1 MQFSNKFK
9 IIWWIA
15 ILILVGIILYNRIEA
30 IFSGN
35 YIPGDVFLLLLFI
48 ALLLVPIFTEIDF
61 FGVVKL
67 KKEVEDLKNEIHIN
81 FGEIRNEIKSTIS
94 PTFTNQIHLDRPAND
109 EVLQELDKQIKNE
122 IPKEEYRS
130 LNLDEINIPK
140 ENIELFKAR
149 YLIEEELMRI
159 FNELVAAK
167 YSFPENYRFSNRI
180 PYEFLMSQSNYKIPN
195 SVQLLDVIAKLGVL
209 SKNIIPIVREV
220 ILITNQAVHGAELTD
235 SQIDFVNN
243 NTGVILR
250 ELKEVHFYNNKA
262 E

>member
-122 IPKEEYRS
+122 TPKEEYQS
-130 LNLDEINIPK
+130 LNLDEINIPE

-149 YLIEEELMRI
+149 YSIEQELKRIHTELLMQLNSSISIKDNNTPATQMLNLI
-159 FNELVAAK
+159 ADA
-167 YSFPENYRFSNRI
+167 
-180 PYEFLMSQSNYKIPN
+180 
-195 SVQLLDVIAKLGVL
+195 DVL
-209 SKNIIPIVREV
+209 SKNIIPIIREI
-220 ILITNQAVHGAELTD
+220 ILITNQAIHGAELTE

-250 ELKEVHFYNNKA
+250 ELKRVHFYNNRA
-262 E
+262 EWGRL